1 MTDNEKLQKLLKE
14 VDETDRMELDILQA
28 AVTSTRSAYQSEA
41 TANRKKDWDAA
52 KEGLR
57 EELDRLWTSYM
68 VQEERFENRKAALEY
83 LNSNGY
89 SVSQGKLYGH
99 AKKGLLKL
107 QADKSVLK
115 SSLEAYIDNP
125 ASGLIRHGDVGPS
138 EEDKAQSAEKLKY
151 EVSIL
156 KTKDAKQKFDFEKE
170 QGKYILKDEFEMEVS
185 ARAAV
190 LDSGLS
196 YWIKSNVAEWIQV
209 CCGSQEKRSE
219 LMQLMLEGKD
229 QRLNEFAA
237 TDRYQVMFVDV
248 EDSE

>member
-1 MTDNEKLQKLLKE
+1 MTDTERLQKLLDA
-14 VDETDRMELDILQA
+14 VDETDRLELSILQT
-28 AVTSTRSAYQSEA
+28 AVESTRNAYQQSSSA
-41 TANRKKDWDAA
+41 SHKKDWDAA

-57 EELDRLWTSYM
+57 EALDRLWSGYM
-68 VQEERFENRKAALEY
+68 VKEERFENRKAVLEY
-83 LNSNGY
+83 LNENGY
-89 SVSQGKLYGH
+89 SISQGKLYGH

-125 ASGLIRHGDVGPS
+125 ESGLIRHAEVGQG
-138 EEDKAQSAEKLKY
+138 EEDKAKHDEKFEY

-156 KTKDAKQKFDFEKE
+156 RTKDAKTKFDFEKE

-209 CCGSQEKRSE
+209 CGGNQEKRSE
-219 LMQLMLEGKD
+219 LLQMMLEGKD
-229 QRLNEFAA
+229 QRLNEFAT

-248 EDSE
+248 EDEE